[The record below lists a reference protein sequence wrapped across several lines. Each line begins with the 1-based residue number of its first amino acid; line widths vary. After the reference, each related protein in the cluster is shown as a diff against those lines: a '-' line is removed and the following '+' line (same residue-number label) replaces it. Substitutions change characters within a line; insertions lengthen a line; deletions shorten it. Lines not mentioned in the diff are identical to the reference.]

1 MFRGFFRKQISRAI
15 GSVISK
21 EIFRFIGMGNPIYKE
36 ASFDNF
42 IKEGYMGNADVYS
55 IIDKICKTC
64 SSIEW
69 TLNEV
74 VNKKELRHYKQIN
87 NAATIKSE
95 IYRTKAL
102 KEIPEHRIL
111 DLLEHPNNIQ
121 GYTEFLCNYVGFKLT
136 TGNALING
144 VAPDFGKNKGLFQE
158 LWLMPPQLTDIVA
171 GGWGEPIKGYRLNIT
186 YNRRHDIPAENVL
199 HSRYFNPEYANG
211 AYLWGISPLKAAFK
225 NIAAS
230 NSADT
235 ARVKSFIN
243 NGAMGIISGD
253 ARDESMAMSGDE
265 VKAVEEKYREK
276 FGGTENINKVLFTAA
291 NVRWY
296 NMGMSPVDLAII
308 ESKKLDLRTLCNIYG
323 VQSQLFNDPENKT
336 YNNQEE
342 AKKSLITEVVM
353 PIMNDLRDELNSWLV
368 KPYSLAEGKTYWL
381 DLNWKNVSVLQDNF
395 KEMAATLEKTWW
407 MSPNQRRT
415 IQGMDVMPDPAMDK
429 IYIPS
434 SLVLLEDAGKS
445 TSVAL

>member
-1 MFRGFFRKQISRAI
+1 
-15 GSVISK
+15 
-21 EIFRFIGMGNPIYKE
+21 
-36 ASFDNF
+36 
-42 IKEGYMGNADVYS
+42 
-55 IIDKICKTC
+55 
-64 SSIEW
+64 
-69 TLNEV
+69 
-74 VNKKELRHYKQIN
+74 
-87 NAATIKSE
+87 
-95 IYRTKAL
+95 
-102 KEIPEHRIL
+102 
-111 DLLEHPNNIQ
+111 
-121 GYTEFLCNYVGFKLT
+121 
-136 TGNALING
+136 
-144 VAPDFGKNKGLFQE
+144 
-158 LWLMPPQLTDIVA
+158 
-171 GGWGEPIKGYRLNIT
+171 
-186 YNRRHDIPAENVL
+186 
-199 HSRYFNPEYANG
+199 
-211 AYLWGISPLKAAFK
+211 
-225 NIAAS
+225 
-230 NSADT
+230 
-235 ARVKSFIN
+235 
-243 NGAMGIISGD
+243 MGIISGD